1 MRRLAV
7 LSLLAALLIVSC
19 GKKKEAKKDPW
30 DDYAPKVQEMFDK
43 AVSNNDTAALK
54 ALTDSLYAF
63 YKTHS
68 DSVSKEGRKR
78 ALYFACNW
86 SFAAFDWDRV
96 LKYCGEFV
104 AHYPGSIKAEE
115 AYRFMGFALL
125 QQKRWDDVIKL
136 MQSFIKDY
144 PESSNL
150 GYAYKYLGLALSHK
164 GRYKEAK
171 KALKKAKTMLE
182 VLGAYDEIQEI
193 DEMLK
198 KLGG

>member
-1 MRRLAV
+1 MRK
-7 LSLLAALLIVSC
+7 LLLFVVAGLLIGC
-19 GKKKEAKKDPW
+19 GGKKEAKKDPW
-30 DDYAPKVQEMFDK
+30 DEYAPKVQAKFDE
-43 AVSNNDTAALK
+43 AVSKEDTAALK

-63 YKTHS
+63 YKSHD
-68 DSVSKEGRKR
+68 DSTSKQGRKK

-104 AHYPGSIKAEE
+104 TRYPGSVKAEE
-115 AYRFMGFALL
+115 AYRFIGFALL
-125 QQKRWDDVIKL
+125 QQKRWDDVIKV
-136 MQSFIKDY
+136 METFIRDY

-150 GYAYKYLGLALSHK
+150 GYAYKYLGIALSHK
-164 GRYKEAK
+164 GRYDEAK

-193 DEMLK
+193 DDMLK

>member
-1 MRRLAV
+1 L
-7 LSLLAALLIVSC
+7 VSC
-19 GKKKEAKKDPW
+19 GGKKEVKKDPW
-30 DDYAPKVQEMFDK
+30 DEYAPKVQEMFDE
-43 AVSNNDTAALK
+43 AVSKNDTAALK

-63 YKTHS
+63 FKTHP
-68 DSVSKEGRKR
+68 DSVSKEGRKK

-86 SFAAFDWDRV
+86 SFAALDWDRV
-96 LKYCGEFV
+96 IKYCGEFV
-104 AHYPGSIKAEE
+104 SRYPSSIKAED
-115 AYRFMGFALL
+115 AYRFIGFALL

-136 MQSFIKDY
+136 MESFIKEY

-164 GRYKEAK
+164 GRYAEAK

-182 VLGAYDEIQEI
+182 VLGAYDEIQAI
-193 DEMLK
+193 DDMLK